1 MPARD
6 HLKSTM
12 LFWICRRPRADNE
25 SCPNSI
31 AK

>member
-1 MPARD
+1 MPA
-6 HLKSTM
+6 HEYLKSTM
-12 LFWICRRPRADNE
+12 LFWICRRRADNQ